1 MKEHQRGKC
10 AQLAG
15 FEQIKKTIPT
25 LFNCHFP
32 SFFFCREQNAQKR
45 RSVLFADGVVPG
57 EGTSASDDSG
67 NEDAD
72 IVSKPKKLSARAKGK
87 KSAKH
92 MASPPFSTAPTS
104 MMFLEKEN
112 SFETKVN
119 LHNFKMN

>member
-1 MKEHQRGKC
+1 MLVIGSQ
-10 AQLAG
+10 QN
-15 FEQIKKTIPT
+15 KKTNPKFCQ
-25 LFNCHFP
+25 L
-32 SFFFCREQNAQKR
+32 SFFCFILCRERNAQKR
-45 RSVLFADGVVPG
+45 RGVLFADGVVPG

-67 NEDAD
+67 NEDVD
-72 IVSKPKKLSARAKGK
+72 NVSKPKKLSARAKGK

-119 LHNFKMN
+119 LH